1 MHIVNIIL
9 GRSVALADK
18 ADGHRCSADL
28 LIRYDND
35 PFQLKMMMMTE
46 QPAAEEKQ
54 PAKNSKERQFKGLSL
69 TERKQLRREK
79 LIEAGIEAY
88 GTHGFFSVTVKD
100 ICNEAKLT
108 ERYFYESFKKSENL
122 FQTIFL
128 KLIDELQQNV
138 MQAIMQAS
146 SDPKKMIEAGLTALL
161 TTLKDNP
168 QMARI
173 IYIDAMLVQE
183 LHNQA
188 TIHETMSRFDR
199 MIHAFV
205 MLMMPNIGRS
215 EREISLVATGLN
227 GYVTQIAIRW
237 VMSGFKQ
244 SMDEILSSCSIVF
257 LSLLQTFSQHEPSV
271 KK

>member
-1 MHIVNIIL
+1 MTDATP
-9 GRSVALADK
+9 S
-18 ADGHRCSADL
+18 
-28 LIRYDND
+28 
-35 PFQLKMMMMTE
+35 TE
-46 QPAAEEKQ
+46 QQ
-54 PAKNSKERQFKGLSL
+54 QAKNVKERQFKGLSL
-69 TERKQLRREK
+69 SERKQARREK

-88 GTHGFFSVTVKD
+88 GSHGFFSVTVKD
-100 ICNEAKLT
+100 ICQEAKLT
-108 ERYFYESFKKSENL
+108 ERYFYESFKKSEQL

-146 SDPKKMIEAGLTALL
+146 TDPKKMIEAGLTALL
-161 TTLKDNP
+161 MTLKNNP
-168 QMARI
+168 RMARI

-205 MLMMPNIGRS
+205 MLMMPNIDRS
-215 EREISLVATGLN
+215 EREISMIATGLN

-237 VMSGFKQ
+237 VMSDYKQ
-244 SMDEILSSCSIVF
+244 PMEEVLSSCSAVF
-257 LSLLQTFSQHEPSV
+257 LALLEVFS
-271 KK
+271 KKAPQQAQNERKK

>member
-1 MHIVNIIL
+1 
-9 GRSVALADK
+9 
-18 ADGHRCSADL
+18 
-28 LIRYDND
+28 
-35 PFQLKMMMMTE
+35 MTE
-46 QPAAEEKQ
+46 PYENLEKKQ
-54 PAKNSKERQFKGLSL
+54 NKLSQTKERQFKGLSL
-69 TERKQLRREK
+69 TERKQARREK

-88 GTHGFFSVTVKD
+88 GTHGFFAVTVKD

-108 ERYFYESFKKSENL
+108 ERYFYESFKKSDEL

-128 KLIDELQQNV
+128 KLIDQLQHNV

-146 SDPKKMIEAGLTALL
+146 TDPRKMIDSGLTALL

-168 QMARI
+168 RMARI

-188 TIHETMSRFDR
+188 TIHETMLRFDR

-205 MLMMPNIGRS
+205 MLMMPHIDRS

-237 VMSGFKQ
+237 VVSGFKQ
-244 SMDEILSSCSIVF
+244 SMQEVLSSCSIVF
-257 LSLLQTFSQHEPSV
+257 LSLLDTFSEKEKIL
-271 KK
+271 KKESSS

>member
-1 MHIVNIIL
+1 MTD
-9 GRSVALADK
+9 STD
-18 ADGHRCSADL
+18 SA
-28 LIRYDND
+28 
-35 PFQLKMMMMTE
+35 
-46 QPAAEEKQ
+46 
-54 PAKNSKERQFKGLSL
+54 AKSRPPKTKERQFKGLSMA
-69 TERKQLRREK
+69 ERQQARREK

-88 GTHGFFSVTVKD
+88 GSHGFFSVTVKD

-108 ERYFYESFKKSENL
+108 ERYFYESFKKSEDL

-138 MQAIMQAS
+138 MQAMMQAS
-146 SDPKKMIEAGLTALL
+146 TDPKKMIKAGLTALL
-161 TTLKDNP
+161 TTLRDNP
-168 QMARI
+168 RMARI

-205 MLMMPNIGRS
+205 MLMMPQLNRS
-215 EREISLVATGLN
+215 EQEISLVSTGLN

-237 VMSGFKQ
+237 VMSGFKH
-244 SMDEILSSCSIVF
+244 SLEEVLSSCSVVF
-257 LSLLQTFSQHEPSV
+257 LALLDSFSE

>member
-1 MHIVNIIL
+1 MIH
-9 GRSVALADK
+9 SE
-18 ADGHRCSADL
+18 
-28 LIRYDND
+28 
-35 PFQLKMMMMTE
+35 MTE
-46 QPAAEEKQ
+46 TKQ
-54 PAKNSKERQFKGLSL
+54 QKTASKERQFKGLSMA
-69 TERKQLRREK
+69 ERQQLRRDK
-79 LIEAGIEAY
+79 LIEAGIQAY

-100 ICNEAKLT
+100 ICNQAKLT
-108 ERYFYESFKKSENL
+108 ERYFYESFKKSEYL

-138 MQAIMQAS
+138 MQAMMQAS

-161 TTLKDNP
+161 TTLRDNP
-168 QMARI
+168 RMARI

-188 TIHETMSRFDR
+188 TIHETMGRFDR
-199 MIHAFV
+199 MIQAFV
-205 MLMMPNIGRS
+205 MLMMPNLSRS
-215 EREISLVATGLN
+215 EQEISLVSTGLN

-244 SMDEILSSCSIVF
+244 SLEEVRSACSIVF
-257 LSLLQTFSQHEPSV
+257 LALFESFAE

>member
-1 MHIVNIIL
+1 
-9 GRSVALADK
+9 
-18 ADGHRCSADL
+18 
-28 LIRYDND
+28 
-35 PFQLKMMMMTE
+35 MTE
-46 QPAAEEKQ
+46 PYENLEEKQ
-54 PAKNSKERQFKGLSL
+54 NEPSQTKERQFKGLSL
-69 TERKQLRREK
+69 TERKQARREK

-88 GTHGFFSVTVKD
+88 GTHGFFAVTVKD

-108 ERYFYESFKKSENL
+108 ERYFYESFKKSDEL

-128 KLIDELQQNV
+128 KLIDQLQHNV

-146 SDPKKMIEAGLTALL
+146 TDPRKMIESGLTALL

-168 QMARI
+168 RMARI

-188 TIHETMSRFDR
+188 TIHETMLRFDR

-205 MLMMPNIGRS
+205 MLMMPHIDRS

-237 VMSGFKQ
+237 VVSGFKQ
-244 SMDEILSSCSIVF
+244 SMQEVLSSCSIVF
-257 LSLLQTFSQHEPSV
+257 LSLLDTFSEKEKIL
-271 KK
+271 KKESSS

>member
-1 MHIVNIIL
+1 
-9 GRSVALADK
+9 
-18 ADGHRCSADL
+18 
-28 LIRYDND
+28 
-35 PFQLKMMMMTE
+35 MTE
-46 QPAAEEKQ
+46 QHENLEEKQ
-54 PAKNSKERQFKGLSL
+54 NKPSKTKERQFKGLSL
-69 TERKQLRREK
+69 TERKQARREK

-88 GTHGFFSVTVKD
+88 GTHGFFAVTVKD

-108 ERYFYESFKKSENL
+108 ERYFYESFKKSDEL

-128 KLIDELQQNV
+128 KLIDQLQHNV

-146 SDPKKMIEAGLTALL
+146 TDPRKMIESGLTALL

-168 QMARI
+168 RMARI

-188 TIHETMSRFDR
+188 TIHETMLRFDR

-205 MLMMPNIGRS
+205 MLMMPHIDRS

-237 VMSGFKQ
+237 VVSGFKQ
-244 SMDEILSSCSIVF
+244 SMQEVLSSCSIVF
-257 LSLLQTFSQHEPSV
+257 LSLLETFSEKEKIM
-271 KK
+271 KKESSS

>member
-1 MHIVNIIL
+1 MLRFIFMTYSNT
-9 GRSVALADK
+9 
-18 ADGHRCSADL
+18 
-28 LIRYDND
+28 ND
-35 PFQLKMMMMTE
+35 AGKNNQPLK
-46 QPAAEEKQ
+46 
-54 PAKNSKERQFKGLSL
+54 NKERQFKGLSL
-69 TERKQLRREK
+69 TERQQARREK
-79 LIEAGIEAY
+79 LIEAGIEVY
-88 GTHGFFSVTVKD
+88 GTHGFFAVTVKD

-108 ERYFYESFKKSENL
+108 ERYFYESFKKSDQL

-146 SDPKKMIEAGLTALL
+146 NSHEKMVDAGLTALL

-168 QMARI
+168 RMARI

-188 TIHETMSRFDR
+188 TIHETMLRFDR

-205 MLMMPNIGRS
+205 MLMMPNIPHS
-215 EREISLVATGLN
+215 EREISWVSTGLN

-237 VMSGFKQ
+237 VISGFKQ
-244 SMDEILSSCSIVF
+244 SLDDVLASCRVVF
-257 LSLLQTFSQHEPSV
+257 LALLESFSE
-271 KK
+271 KKN

>member
-1 MHIVNIIL
+1 
-9 GRSVALADK
+9 
-18 ADGHRCSADL
+18 
-28 LIRYDND
+28 
-35 PFQLKMMMMTE
+35 MTE
-46 QPAAEEKQ
+46 QYENLEEKQ
-54 PAKNSKERQFKGLSL
+54 NKPSKSKERQFKGLSL
-69 TERKQLRREK
+69 TERKQARREK

-88 GTHGFFSVTVKD
+88 GTHGFFAVTVKD

-108 ERYFYESFKKSENL
+108 ERYFYESFKKSDEL

-128 KLIDELQQNV
+128 KLIDQLQHNV

-146 SDPKKMIEAGLTALL
+146 TDPRKMIESGLTALL

-168 QMARI
+168 RMARI

-188 TIHETMSRFDR
+188 TIHETMLRFDR

-205 MLMMPNIGRS
+205 MLMMPHIDRS

-237 VMSGFKQ
+237 VASGFKQ
-244 SMDEILSSCSIVF
+244 SMQEVLSSCSIVF
-257 LSLLQTFSQHEPSV
+257 LSLLDTFSEKEKIM
-271 KK
+271 KKESSS

>member
-1 MHIVNIIL
+1 
-9 GRSVALADK
+9 
-18 ADGHRCSADL
+18 
-28 LIRYDND
+28 
-35 PFQLKMMMMTE
+35 MTE
-46 QPAAEEKQ
+46 QYENLEEKQ
-54 PAKNSKERQFKGLSL
+54 NKPSKSKERQFKGLSL
-69 TERKQLRREK
+69 TERKQARREK

-88 GTHGFFSVTVKD
+88 GTHGFFAVTVKD

-108 ERYFYESFKKSENL
+108 ERYFYESFKKSDEL

-128 KLIDELQQNV
+128 KLIDQLQYNV

-146 SDPKKMIEAGLTALL
+146 TDPRKMIESGLTALL

-168 QMARI
+168 RMARI

-188 TIHETMSRFDR
+188 TIHETMLRFDR

-205 MLMMPNIGRS
+205 MLMMPHIDRS

-237 VMSGFKQ
+237 VVSGFKQ
-244 SMDEILSSCSIVF
+244 SMQEVLSSCSIVF
-257 LSLLQTFSQHEPSV
+257 LSLLDTFSEKEKIM
-271 KK
+271 KKESSS

>member
-1 MHIVNIIL
+1 MTDSGNLAQKQQKTIV
-9 GRSVALADK
+9 
-18 ADGHRCSADL
+18 
-28 LIRYDND
+28 
-35 PFQLKMMMMTE
+35 
-46 QPAAEEKQ
+46 
-54 PAKNSKERQFKGLSL
+54 KERQFKGLSMA
-69 TERKQLRREK
+69 ERQQARREK
-79 LIEAGIEAY
+79 LIEAGIQAY

-108 ERYFYESFKKSENL
+108 ERYFYESFKKSEHL

-146 SDPKKMIEAGLTALL
+146 TDPQKMIEAGLRALL
-161 TTLKDNP
+161 TTLQNNP
-168 QMARI
+168 RMARI

-199 MIHAFV
+199 MIQGFV
-205 MLMMPNIGRS
+205 MLMMPNLNRS
-215 EREISLVATGLN
+215 EGEISLVSTGLN

-244 SMDEILSSCSIVF
+244 SLEDVLSSCSIVF
-257 LSLLQTFSQHEPSV
+257 LALFESFSE
-271 KK
+271 KI

>member
-1 MHIVNIIL
+1 MTDATNH
-9 GRSVALADK
+9 
-18 ADGHRCSADL
+18 
-28 LIRYDND
+28 
-35 PFQLKMMMMTE
+35 TE
-46 QPAAEEKQ
+46 QQ
-54 PAKNSKERQFKGLSL
+54 QAKNVKERQFKGLSL
-69 TERKQLRREK
+69 SERKQARREK

-100 ICNEAKLT
+100 ICLEAKLT
-108 ERYFYESFKKSENL
+108 ERYFYESFKKSEQL

-146 SDPKKMIEAGLTALL
+146 TDSKKMIEAGLTALL
-161 TTLKDNP
+161 LTLKNNP
-168 QMARI
+168 RMARI

-188 TIHETMSRFDR
+188 TIHETMMRFDR

-205 MLMMPNIGRS
+205 MLMMPNIDRS
-215 EREISLVATGLN
+215 EREISMVATGLN

-237 VMSGFKQ
+237 VMSGYKQ
-244 SMDEILSSCSIVF
+244 PIDEVLSSCSVVF
-257 LSLLQTFSQHEPSV
+257 LALLDAFAEKPS
-271 KK
+271 K